1 MYDVKDIYLCLLMPN
16 DDWLMEVLRLNNGL
30 YLCYWLYLDRR
41 NVQVGLVFAKGIKIS
56 ENIFNFVQ
64 SSKNDQTCVIDCTY
78 KTKETLSM
86 VWFSP
91 I

>member
-56 ENIFNFVQ
+56 ENIFNFIQ
-64 SSKNDQTCVIDCTY
+64 SSKNDQTCVIDC
-78 KTKETLSM
+78 
-86 VWFSP
+86 